1 MINDGEDD
9 DGMYDGAS
17 GLKHVKVFILFRRLP
32 RCECSYFSIR
42 RLLIWFPMHPRSLI
56 SAFVIRFLKHLNS
69 MACL

>member
-17 GLKHVKVFILFRRLP
+17 GLKVFILFRRLSG
-32 RCECSYFSIR
+32 CECSYFSIR
-42 RLLIWFPMHPRSLI
+42 RLLIWFPTHPRSLI

-69 MACL
+69 MACLYG